1 MNNTED
7 RKRIVKS
14 PTREGRPCKHDG
26 TTVKYISTGN
36 CVQCSIR
43 ATEERYER
51 RIAERDRKLQ
61 EQLAA
66 LPQMEILVH
75 RDCRLPTLYQIPSP
89 PQCIAYRRW
98 L

>member
-14 PTREGRPCKHDG
+14 PTREGKPCRHDG

-43 ATEERYER
+43 ATEERAER
-51 RIAERDRKLQ
+51 RIKEQDRKLQ

-66 LPQMEILVH
+66 LPQMQILIR
-75 RDCRLPTLYQIPSP
+75 RDCRLPVLYLIPNP
-89 PQCIAYRRW
+89 PVSFANRRW